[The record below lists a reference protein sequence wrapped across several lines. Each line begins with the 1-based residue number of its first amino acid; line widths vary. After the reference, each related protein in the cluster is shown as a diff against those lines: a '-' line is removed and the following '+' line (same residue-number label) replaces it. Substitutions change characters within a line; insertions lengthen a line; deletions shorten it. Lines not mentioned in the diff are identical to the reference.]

1 RSRGPAWRGQLVG
14 TFGTFA
20 MFSVYPTK
28 NVASGEGGMVAADE
42 EVAGRLRLL
51 RNQGMERQYAN
62 EVVGFNARMSDV
74 HAAIGRAQLGNLA
87 GWTATRVANAA
98 FLDEQLV
105 GVTTPV
111 VRAGARH
118 VYHQY
123 TIRLP
128 GASEVERD
136 EFADALRA
144 RGVGSGVYYQ
154 VTYDRLDSLVRY
166 GQEGQ
171 LPVSDRAASE
181 VLSLR
186 VHPGLSKGDR
196 EKIVT
201 VVNTVAA

>member
-1 RSRGPAWRGQLVG
+1 MG

-20 MFSVYPTK
+20 MFSLYPTK
-28 NVASGEGGMVAADE
+28 NMTSGEGGMVAADA
-42 EVAGRLRLL
+42 EVARRLRLL

-74 HAAIGRAQLGNLA
+74 HAAIGRVQLAKLA

-98 FLDEQLV
+98 FLDEHLV

-128 GASEVERD
+128 GASGGERD
-136 EFADALRA
+136 EFAEALRA
-144 RGVGSGVYYQ
+144 RGVGCGVYYPAGNH
-154 VTYDRLDSLVRY
+154 RLASLAGY
-166 GQEGQ
+166 APEGE
-171 LPVSDRAASE
+171 LPVTDLAAAQ
-181 VLSLR
+181 VLSLP
-186 VHPGLSKGDR
+186 VHPGLSQGDL
-196 EKIVT
+196 EQIVT
-201 VVNTVAA
+201 VVNAAAKAGA